1 MKKTVDETMENV
13 NIESADIEPGDAKIV
28 KNGDDYV
35 LVDGDGTEHVLTQK
49 VDGGATFVLPKNCS
63 NRKYFNVA
71 RIDAAVEKDGF
82 VVLTYKASRT
92 IGTVGKHIPNEKLI
106 AYLPED
112 LQNEYRAIIE
122 RAIKAREDAKAKP
135 MTDLEKAQAKLEKAK
150 AAYEKLM
157 AQANAQ

>member
-13 NIESADIEPGDAKIV
+13 TVEPADAKIV

-35 LVDGDGTEHVLTQK
+35 LVEADGTEHVLTQK
-49 VDGGATFVLPKNCS
+49 VDNDATFVLPKNCS
-63 NRKYFNVA
+63 NRKYFNIA
-71 RIDAAVEKDGF
+71 RIDAAVAKDGY
-82 VVLTYKASRT
+82 VILTYKASRT

-157 AQANAQ
+157 AQANVQ

>member
-13 NIESADIEPGDAKIV
+13 TVEPADAKIV
-28 KNGDDYV
+28 KNGEDYV
-35 LVDGDGTEHVLTQK
+35 LVEADGTEHVLTQK
-49 VDGGATFVLPKNCS
+49 VDDGATFALPKNCS
-63 NRKYFNVA
+63 NRKYFNIA
-71 RIDAAVEKDGF
+71 RIDAAIEKDGF

>member
-1 MKKTVDETMENV
+1 MKKTVDETMENISV
-13 NIESADIEPGDAKIV
+13 EANIEPADAKIV
-28 KNGDDYV
+28 KHGDDYV
-35 LVDGDGTEHVLTQK
+35 LAEADGTEHVLTEK
-49 VDGGATFVLPKNCS
+49 VPDGAAFILPKNCS
-63 NRKYFNVA
+63 NRKYFNIA
-71 RIDAAVEKDGF
+71 RIDAAVAKDGY
-82 VVLTYKASRT
+82 VILTYKASRT

-122 RAIKAREDAKAKP
+122 RAIKAREDAKSKP